1 MEAIGE
7 SLWQSLNWLFHFP
20 RATSSS
26 LPPPLKQW
34 TVGKVAIA
42 PELG

>member
-1 MEAIGE
+1 METTDE
-7 SLWQSLNWLFHFP
+7 SLWHSLNWLFHLP
-20 RATSSS
+20 GATVST
-26 LPPPLKQW
+26 LPTPLKQW

>member
-7 SLWQSLNWLFHFP
+7 SLWQSLNWLFHLP
-20 RATSSS
+20 RATVST
-26 LPPPLKQW
+26 LPTPLKQW

-42 PELG
+42 AELR